1 MTEIIR
7 IDNVKFK
14 NILDIKNILI
24 DEGEV
29 VAVVGRSGSG
39 KTTTLLL
46 LNKMISPDEGDVYY
60 YKKNIKDIN
69 AIELRRE
76 VVMLGQDPVVFDGNV
91 RDNLNQGRI
100 FSGKKPKN
108 DDELKKVL
116 DYVELDKSLDET
128 PESFSGGEKQRLAI
142 ARVILMEPNVYLL
155 DEPSSALDSDLAK
168 STIKKI
174 VEIARSNKKTIVMIT
189 HSDEI
194 AKEFS
199 DRIIKID
206 DGRVI

>member
-46 LNKMISPDEGDVYY
+46 LNKMISSDEGDVYY

-76 VVMLGQDPVVFDGNV
+76 VVMLGQEPVVFDGNV
-91 RDNLNQGRI
+91 RENLNQGRI
-100 FSGKKPKN
+100 FSAKNPKN

-128 PESFSGGEKQRLAI
+128 PDSFSGGEKQRLAI

-199 DRIIKID
+199 DRIIKIN